1 MSGELSIL
9 VNQLLMFM
17 TAIGLGFFGYRLR
30 VITDIIADSLSSFV
44 VKFMIPIM
52 LVYIIVEDGTPEGIL
67 SALPVMGASFL
78 LVMILLGLGII
89 SASFMDL
96 DIKER
101 AAHICMIGFSNSA
114 FFGFPIFR
122 AMYPAKS
129 ANFIATFMLVD
140 ALTLWTI
147 APSILSGEKRINWKK
162 MVNGAT
168 IAAFIGIGMVFLRIK
183 PVDTIPWDAFR
194 GIGQACK
201 YIAMVYIGADL
212 ARKGIKD
219 ILQYPQALTVIPV
232 KLLVAPFF
240 VFVVMNSIFGG
251 LIEIEYIMMLTI
263 LAGLPSMMTV
273 VMIAKN
279 NQCADGYA
287 TSALLTNTVVSMVTL
302 PVVIGL
308 IEFFYF

>member
-1 MSGELSIL
+1 MNLIIKKCYKGLSRGAELMSGELSIL

-162 MVNGAT
+162 NGEWGNDCG
-168 IAAFIGIGMVFLRIK
+168 FYWNRNG
-183 PVDTIPWDAFR
+183 
-194 GIGQACK
+194 
-201 YIAMVYIGADL
+201 
-212 ARKGIKD
+212 
-219 ILQYPQALTVIPV
+219 
-232 KLLVAPFF
+232 FF
-240 VFVVMNSIFGG
+240 ANKTSRYNSMGCISW
-251 LIEIEYIMMLTI
+251 YWS
-263 LAGLPSMMTV
+263 SM
-273 VMIAKN
+273 
-279 NQCADGYA
+279 
-287 TSALLTNTVVSMVTL
+287 
-302 PVVIGL
+302 
-308 IEFFYF
+308 